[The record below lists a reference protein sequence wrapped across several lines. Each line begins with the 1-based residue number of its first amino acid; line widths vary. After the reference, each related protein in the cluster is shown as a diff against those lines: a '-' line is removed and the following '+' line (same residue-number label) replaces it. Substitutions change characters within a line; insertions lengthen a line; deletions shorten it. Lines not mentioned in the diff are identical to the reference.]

1 MTDTELI
8 LAYLAEHDYPCP
20 YCQYNLR
27 AIREPLCP
35 ECGEALA
42 LHPDAICLARA
53 TDRRILTPIRGL
65 YRTAIA
71 GLVIPI
77 VFYLIMTIA
86 IATQWPGIG
95 QLGSQNIIA
104 FVGLIVHPALLAML
118 IWQRRRFF
126 RLSPRWGYIVSLS
139 TWYWAMIPMAAVVV
153 SMLWAMAVSQYV

>member
-1 MTDTELI
+1 MTIATTSITTQTTEMLDVPS
-8 LAYLAEHDYPCP
+8 ASPTRSTTAE
-20 YCQYNLR
+20 R
-27 AIREPLCP
+27 AR
-35 ECGEALA
+35 
-42 LHPDAICLARA
+42 RA